1 MCQEV
6 DQQQVRG
13 EPPTLVFRTLILRWG
28 MDPES
33 REAYCNVLESLPSPV
48 RNGHA
53 NPMTRPVPTPPPP
66 VSAWLGVL
74 TVVLTLLG
82 WSSVPLFIS
91 HFAKTLDLW
100 TSNGWRYGFSALLWA
115 PVILIGWR
123 RATLPPGI
131 ARAAVLPALF
141 NALGQVAF
149 AWSFYKID
157 PTTATFG
164 LRLQIVFV
172 AVGAYL
178 MFPSER
184 AVLRHPAS
192 WAGIMLVLGGIAGTI
207 FLAPGAASRIGEH
220 TFGVVLA
227 IAGGL
232 LFACYGLSVRRKMH
246 EYHPVTA
253 FAVISQYTSLVM
265 VTLMLGLGRR
275 GGLDALDTSVLPLPQ
290 FALLLLSAVIGIAL
304 GHVFYYISIAR
315 LGVAVSSGVIQ
326 LQPFCV
332 AIGQFALFGK
342 EPTSGQI
349 ICGLVAV
356 TGAIL
361 LLGVQWRISRRSE
374 RPLPTAAIE
383 AADD

>member
-1 MCQEV
+1 MRPSTIWHATLPAPPYPHAPNAV
-6 DQQQVRG
+6 RARTWIPNSMKSPANVLQV
-13 EPPTLVFRTLILRWG
+13 PPTRNVDAISQ
-28 MDPES
+28 PAS
-33 REAYCNVLESLPSPV
+33 RDS
-48 RNGHA
+48 
-53 NPMTRPVPTPPPP
+53 TPPPL
-66 VSAWLGVL
+66 STGTGVL

-115 PVILIGWR
+115 PVVLLGWR
-123 RATLPPGI
+123 RGTLPSGI
-131 ARAAVLPALF
+131 ARAAILPALF
-141 NALGQVAF
+141 NSMGQVAF

-184 AVLRHPAS
+184 VVLRHPAS
-192 WAGIMLVLGGIAGTI
+192 CMGILLVLGGIGGTI
-207 FLAPGAASRIGEH
+207 FLAPGATSKMGEH

-227 IAGGL
+227 ISGGL
-232 LFACYGLSVRRKMH
+232 LFACYGLAVRRTMH
-246 EYHPVTA
+246 GFHPVTA
-253 FAVISQYTSLVM
+253 FAVISQYTSIVM
-265 VTLMLGLGRR
+265 VALMVGLGRR
-275 GGLDALDTSVLPLPQ
+275 SGLEAVDPAVLPVSQ
-290 FALLLLSAVIGIAL
+290 FGLLLVSAVIGIAL

-332 AIGQFALFGK
+332 ALGQFALFGNQ
-342 EPTSGQI
+342 PTGGQI
-349 ICGLVAV
+349 LCGLIAVA
-356 TGAIL
+356 GATL
-361 LLGVQWRISRRSE
+361 LLGVQWRLTRRAEMSR
-374 RPLPTAAIE
+374 PAAARE
-383 AADD
+383 AAES

>member
-1 MCQEV
+1 MPNPV
-6 DQQQVRG
+6 K
-13 EPPTLVFRTLILRWG
+13 P
-28 MDPES
+28 
-33 REAYCNVLESLPSPV
+33 AANALESPPAQARS
-48 RNGHA
+48 GHA
-53 NPMTRPVPTPPPP
+53 KPVTTPVSTPPPP
-66 VSAWLGVL
+66 VSAWTGVL

-123 RATLPPGI
+123 RGTLPPGI
-131 ARAAVLPALF
+131 ASAAVFPALF

-172 AVGAYL
+172 AIGAYL

-192 WAGIMLVLGGIAGTI
+192 WAGIVLVLGGIAGTI
-207 FLAPGAASRIGEH
+207 FLAPGAASRIGDH

-227 IAGGL
+227 ISGGL
-232 LFACYGLSVRRKMH
+232 LFACYGLSVHRQMH
-246 EYHPVTA
+246 GYHPVTA

-265 VTLMLGLGRR
+265 VILMLGLGRR
-275 GGLDALDTSVLPLPQ
+275 SGLEALDTSILPLPQ
-290 FALLLLSAVIGIAL
+290 FGLLLLSAVIGIAL

-332 AIGQFALFGK
+332 ALGQFALFGK
-342 EPTSGQI
+342 QPTSGQI
-349 ICGLVAV
+349 FCGLIAV

-361 LLGVQWRISRRSE
+361 LLGVQWRLSRRSE
-374 RPLPTAAIE
+374 RSLPTAAVE